1 MNRWS
6 WFAWGL
12 IALFLILSA
21 VQTVTGQDI
30 TADVAGWQTQVAADS
45 VLMTE
50 TAVVPTVVPD
60 APIVINVDT
69 SPASDERNTT
79 AVMGWVGIGVAGGLL
94 LYRLLFAKTDAERV
108 AAIEA
113 TRSNRVAMDQAE
125 AAYQRASVAQK
136 QAFDA
141 MADVLIAVKGLI
153 PGKADDAFAGLVRDV
168 QTPGVPASPTE

>member
-60 APIVINVDT
+60 APIVINV
-69 SPASDERNTT
+69 SPAMDEGNTT
-79 AVMGWVGIGVAGGLL
+79 AVMGWVGIGVAVGLL

-125 AAYQRASVAQK
+125 AAYQRASVAHK

-141 MADVLIAVKGLI
+141 MADVLTAVKGLI